1 MKLPKRLNLLGG
13 RTERDGIPNST
24 IPRISIPLL
33 KGDKPDMMVY
43 FDDLYWRAAGTL
55 GHSSNYLPEN
65 DTGPDDAV
73 HSEYGVFA
81 LHLRF
86 CSDDFEAFWTESL
99 IIPSRMSE
107 INWIAKRPR
116 DSSLDTSKATK
127 YLNEKPYT
135 LSRALKI
142 LKEEVV

>member
-1 MKLPKRLNLLGG
+1 M
-13 RTERDGIPNST
+13 I
-24 IPRISIPLL
+24 
-33 KGDKPDMMVY
+33 VY

-55 GHSSNYLPEN
+55 GHPSNYLPEN

-81 LHLRF
+81 LHLPGMNESRVV
-86 CSDDFEAFWTESL
+86 DTTIYDFAPTILKLFGLDESL

>member
-1 MKLPKRLNLLGG
+1 MNESRVVDTTIYDFAPTILKLFGL
-13 RTERDGIPNST
+13 D
-24 IPRISIPLL
+24 
-33 KGDKPDMMVY
+33 
-43 FDDLYWRAAGTL
+43 
-55 GHSSNYLPEN
+55 
-65 DTGPDDAV
+65 
-73 HSEYGVFA
+73 
-81 LHLRF
+81 
-86 CSDDFEAFWTESL
+86 ESL

-116 DSSLDTSKATK
+116 DSSLDASKATK